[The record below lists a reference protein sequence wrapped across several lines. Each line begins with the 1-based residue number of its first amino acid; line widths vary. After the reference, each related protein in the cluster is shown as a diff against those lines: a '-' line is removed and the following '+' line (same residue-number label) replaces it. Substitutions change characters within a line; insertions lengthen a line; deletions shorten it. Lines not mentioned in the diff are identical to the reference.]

1 MVQAARWVGLRFWW
15 FYEGEKKGRGYAFIQ
30 ANTGRCRSSGQ
41 QSTIQGGLGGKS
53 RKVSEAIVAYFGTSK
68 HGGMPSYEEL
78 VQNVAALQNIILKNS
93 ENDPPSRGYL
103 TRIIAKIRRLVPFL

>member
-1 MVQAARWVGLRFWW
+1 MKERRKAGATHSFRLTRDAADLVDNINHPRR
-15 FYEGEKKGRGYAFIQ
+15 
-30 ANTGRCRSSGQ
+30 
-41 QSTIQGGLGGKS
+41 LGGKS